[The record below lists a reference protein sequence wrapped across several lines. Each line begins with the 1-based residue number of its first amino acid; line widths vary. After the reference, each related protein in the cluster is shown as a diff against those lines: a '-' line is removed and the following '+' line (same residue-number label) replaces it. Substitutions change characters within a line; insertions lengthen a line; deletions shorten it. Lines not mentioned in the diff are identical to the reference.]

1 MNRNLIVAAV
11 SVLAAGSALAQS
23 SVTIYGRLN
32 TSLENQKNIGAVGT
46 QKVMQNNASR
56 LGFKGV
62 EDLGGGLKAEFL
74 LEHRFNADNGATTS
88 SAFWA
93 GDSYVGLSGGF
104 GSIKMGRLTSAAY
117 YATAD
122 YISYHN
128 HDTGTSEDKL
138 YTYLGQ
144 NSNTVAYTTPSLG
157 GLTAE
162 VSISAGEGRPLGN
175 KVAGLALNYSLGALG
190 LGFGYEETAG
200 ENDTQFAIR
209 ANYEIGALT
218 LGGYYQKSDDKGVGS
233 LGKRDAYR
241 VSAMYTMGAVEL
253 HGNYGAA
260 DDWSRLSNSDAS
272 QYTLGLN
279 YNLSKRTKV
288 YGFYTV
294 VDNGRNFSY
303 FGATDRNGNALKAS
317 SMAVGVRHNF

>member
-1 MNRNLIVAAV
+1 MKRNLIIAAV
-11 SVLAAGSALAQS
+11 SVLAAGTALAQS

-32 TSLENQKNIGAVGT
+32 TSLESQKNIGAVGT

-56 LGFKGV
+56 LGFKGI
-62 EDLGGGLKAEFL
+62 EDLGGGLKAEFF

-88 SAFWA
+88 GTFWA

-104 GSIKMGRLTSAAY
+104 GSIKLGRLTSAAY

-122 YISYHN
+122 YISNHN

-144 NSNTVAYTTPSLG
+144 NANTISYTTPSLG

-162 VSISAGEGRPLGN
+162 ASVSAAEGRAIGN
-175 KVAGLALNYSLGALG
+175 KVANLALNYSLGALEMG
-190 LGFGYEETAG
+190 LGYELVAG
-200 ENDTQFAIR
+200 DRDKQIAIR
-209 ANYEIGALT
+209 ANYTVGSLL
-218 LGGYYQKSDDKGVGS
+218 LGGYYQRSEDKGVGG

-241 VSAMYTMGAVEL
+241 FSVGYTMGAVEL
-253 HGNYGAA
+253 HGNYGMA
-260 DDWSRLSNSDAS
+260 DDWSKLRNSDAN

-279 YNLSKRTKV
+279 YNLSKRTKL

-294 VDNGRNFSY
+294 VDNSRGFSY
-303 FGATDRNGNALKAS
+303 FGAVDRNGNALKAS
-317 SMAVGVRHNF
+317 SLAAGVRHNF

>member
-1 MNRNLIVAAV
+1 MNRNFIVAAI
-11 SVLAAGSALAQS
+11 SVLTAGTALAQS

-32 TSLENQKNIGAVGT
+32 TSLEQQKNIAVAGT
-46 QKVMQNNASR
+46 QRVMQNNASR
-56 LGFKGV
+56 LGFRGV

-74 LEHRFNADNGATTS
+74 LEHRFNSDNGATTS

-104 GSIKMGRLTSAAY
+104 GAIKLGRLTSAAY

-122 YISYHN
+122 YVSYHN

-144 NSNTVAYTTPSLG
+144 NSNTIAYTTPSLG

-162 VSISAGEGRPLGN
+162 LSISAAEGRALTN
-175 KVAGLALNYSLGALG
+175 KVSGLALNYSLGALG
-190 LGFGYEETAG
+190 LGFGYERTAG
-200 ENDTQFAIR
+200 EKDTQYAIR
-209 ANYEIGALT
+209 ANYEIGSLT
-218 LGGYYQKSDDKGVGS
+218 LGGYYQKSDDKGAGG

-241 VSAMYTMGAVEL
+241 VSAMYAMGALEL
-253 HGNYGAA
+253 HGNYGMA
-260 DDWSRLSNSDAS
+260 DDWSKLNNSDAS

-279 YNLSKRTKV
+279 YNLSKRTKL

-294 VDNGRNFSY
+294 VDNSRSFSY
-303 FGATDRNGNALKAS
+303 FGATDRRGNALEAS
-317 SMAVGVRHNF
+317 SVAAGVRHNF